1 MVAAGLLQ
9 AARFSTP
16 NIWDVAGGL
25 ALVFAG
31 GGVARRRIDKGDWIE
46 MTAFEP
52 SKENPDLRYWRGE
65 IIIGE
70 RTAVDKM
77 CEMQSSTS

>member
-9 AARFSTP
+9 AARFAAP
-16 NIWDVAGGL
+16 NIWDIAAGL

-31 GGVARRRIDKGDWIE
+31 GGVAWRRVDKDWVE

-52 SKENPDLRYWRGE
+52 TKENPDLRYWRGE

-70 RTAVDKM
+70 RSAAEKM
-77 CEMQSSTS
+77 VEMQSSTS

>member
-9 AARFSTP
+9 AARFAAP
-16 NIWDVAGGL
+16 NIWDIAGGL

-31 GGVARRRIDKGDWIE
+31 GGVTRRRVAKEWVE

-70 RTAVDKM
+70 RSAADKM
-77 CEMQSSTS
+77 CEMQSAVS